1 MIQVYVLNAIPPLHQ
16 LIVPYIY
23 FLFIL
28 WMPFSIKRGQLL
40 LLGFFLGLT
49 VDYFLVTPG
58 LHAAA
63 CTLIAYLRPFI
74 ITLLSPKHAFEFNY
88 REPSFKA
95 MGGQYYFSYL
105 LILTV
110 FHNGYLLFL
119 EWLSFGSF
127 FEFLL
132 KLISTTAISILLIFV
147 IDLIFPRRLKYR
159 TNTTK

>member
-1 MIQVYVLNAIPPLHQ
+1 VFHAIPPLHQ
-16 LIVPYIY
+16 LVVPYVY

-28 WMPFSIKRGQLL
+28 WLPFSIKRGQLL
-40 LLGFFLGLT
+40 LLSFFLGLT

-63 CTLIAYLRPFI
+63 CVLIAYLRPFI
-74 ITLLSPKHAFEFNY
+74 ITLLSPKHATFEFNY
-88 REPSFKA
+88 REPSFKS
-95 MGGQYYFSYL
+95 MGGQYYFSYI

-127 FEFLL
+127 VDFLS
-132 KLISTTAISILLIFV
+132 KLIATTAISILLI
-147 IDLIFPRRLKYR
+147 IITDLIFPRRLKHR
-159 TNTTK
+159 TNTK